1 MAKQK
6 SRKRKNKAGGSSAKA
21 VSWGGKSSPTASR
34 LNILFGLIALA
45 AVASGIAYWVTH
57 QESEAAFL
65 ELVAEGRDR
74 LEGITTHPNLGRRHL
89 EIGESYHYT
98 AEFPTSG
105 PHERIWAEPG
115 FYELVPP
122 RTRIVHAL
130 EHGNIVIYY
139 DKPGSETMD
148 TLEAWTRLYGGQW
161 DGLLAVPKPG
171 LGEKLVLTAWVK
183 ELHQPRFDPAAA
195 AAFID
200 KFRGR
205 GPENPVR

>member
-1 MAKQK
+1 MAKHK
-6 SRKRKNKAGGSSAKA
+6 NRKRKTKTGSSATA
-21 VSWGGKSSPTASR
+21 VSWGGKSSPTANR
-34 LNILFGLIALA
+34 LNIVLGLIALA
-45 AVASGIAYWVTH
+45 AVAGGIAYWVSNH
-57 QESEAAFL
+57 ESEAAFL

-74 LEGITTHPNLGRRHL
+74 LEGIKTHPNLGRRHL
-89 EIGESYHYT
+89 EIGESYHYA

-122 RTRIVHAL
+122 RTRLVHAL

-148 TLEAWTRLYGGQW
+148 RLKAWTRLYGGQW

-171 LGEKLVLTAWVK
+171 LGESLVLTAWVK
-183 ELHQPRFDPAAA
+183 ELRQARFDPPVA

-200 KFRGR
+200 SFRGR